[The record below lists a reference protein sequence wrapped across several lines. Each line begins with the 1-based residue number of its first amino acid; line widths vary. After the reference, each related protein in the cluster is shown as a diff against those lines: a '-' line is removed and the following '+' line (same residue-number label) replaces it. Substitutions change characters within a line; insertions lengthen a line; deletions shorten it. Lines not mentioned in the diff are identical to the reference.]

1 MRNKIS
7 VKYVSTR
14 GSAEVVEFTDVL
26 LTGLA
31 KDGGLYVPEIW
42 PELSA
47 DQISSFAGKSFAD
60 VAIEVIAPFV
70 ENSIELEDLK
80 RMTDLSYSSFSHPA
94 VTPIVQTSE
103 NEFILELF
111 HGPTLAFKDIAMQL
125 LGQLMG
131 HILEKKGLRAT
142 IVGATSGDTG
152 GAACEAFKGHHL
164 TDLFI
169 LFPNGRVSEVQRKQ
183 MTTVS
188 DSNVYAIAV
197 NGTFDDCQAIVKS
210 LFNHDSFRD
219 QVNLAGVNSINWSRI
234 MTQVVYYFVAG
245 VALGAP
251 YRKVSFTV
259 PTGNFGDVF
268 AGYVAKKMG
277 LPIDRLVIATNVND
291 ILNRAIST
299 GRYEKQDVVAT
310 SSPSMD
316 IQVSSNFERLLFDAV
331 GRDSWKVNTMMSNL
345 AQSGSFGIP
354 TDCINY
360 IQTHFDVGSANE
372 NSCHETIK
380 QVYSESGYLL
390 DPHTAVAVSVARKI
404 STNDESPMIVL
415 ATAHPAKF
423 PETIKKVVGAWP
435 SLPIWMNQ
443 EEEKQEIYTVLDS
456 DEAKVEEFI
465 LSQLG

>member
-1 MRNKIS
+1 MRNKFS

-14 GSAEVVEFTDVL
+14 GSAEVIEFTDVL

-42 PELSA
+42 PELST
-47 DQISSFAGKSFAD
+47 DQISSFAEKSYAD

-70 ENSIELEDLK
+70 GNSIELEDLTS
-80 RMTDLSYSSFSHPA
+80 MTDLSYSSFNHPA
-94 VTPIVQTSE
+94 VTPIVQTGE
-103 NEFILELF
+103 NEFVLELF
-111 HGPTLAFKDIAMQL
+111 HGPTLAFKDIAMQI

-169 LFPNGRVSEVQRKQ
+169 LFPKGRVSEVQRKQ
-183 MTTVS
+183 MTTVT
-188 DSNVYAIAV
+188 DSNIHAIAI

-210 LFNHDSFRD
+210 LFNHDSFRN

-234 MTQVVYYFVAG
+234 MAQVVYFFVAG

-291 ILNRAIST
+291 ILNRALST

-316 IQVSSNFERLLFDAV
+316 IQVSSNFERLLFDAA
-331 GRDSWKVNTMMSNL
+331 GRDSGKVNTMMCNL
-345 AQSGSFGIP
+345 AQSGSFEIS

-372 NSCHETIK
+372 NSCHETIN
-380 QVYSESGYLL
+380 QVYNESGYLL

-404 STNDESPMIVL
+404 NAKDESPMIVL

-423 PETIKKVVGAWP
+423 PETIKSVVGTWP

-443 EEEKQEIYTVLDS
+443 EEKKQENYTVLDAN
-456 DEAKVEEFI
+456 EVKVEEFI

>member
-42 PELSA
+42 PELSTE
-47 DQISSFAGKSFAD
+47 QISSFAGKSFAD

-70 ENSIELEDLK
+70 GNSIELEDLK

-94 VTPIVQTSE
+94 VTPIVQTGE

-169 LFPNGRVSEVQRKQ
+169 FFPKGRVSEVQRKQ
-183 MTTVS
+183 MTTVT
-188 DSNVYAIAV
+188 DSNIHAIAI

-219 QVNLAGVNSINWSRI
+219 RVNLAGVNSINWSRI
-234 MTQVVYYFVAG
+234 MAQVVYYFVAG

-331 GRDSWKVNTMMSNL
+331 DRDSGKVNTMMSNL
-345 AQSGSFGIP
+345 TQSGSFGIP

-390 DPHTAVAVSVARKI
+390 DPHSAVAVSVARKI
-404 STNDESPMIVL
+404 NAKDESPMIVL

-423 PETIKKVVGAWP
+423 PETIKSVVGTWP
-435 SLPIWMNQ
+435 PLPTWMNQ
-443 EEEKQEIYTVLDS
+443 EEEKQENYTVLDAK
-456 DEAKVEEFI
+456 EAKVEEFI